1 MHKKFLQTLT
11 FTAVL
16 FLSAHLLVTQ
26 HAVSMEEEHEKWTF
40 YVQYNRKVEHVDA
53 WIGGNWSRGAAL
65 KNAEGFVLPLQKL
78 PMGDTNETKYI
89 KLLRPTKVKTLLEN
103 KNLWENNAKAMYKEA
118 TYELLLGV
126 DSGIFAAKQRSS
138 TTEDLSYIEKYLEQ
152 NDFAWKVSNSDDNIE
167 ISVVEGWYEN

>member
-1 MHKKFLQTLT
+1 
-11 FTAVL
+11 
-16 FLSAHLLVTQ
+16 
-26 HAVSMEEEHEKWTF
+26 
-40 YVQYNRKVEHVDA
+40 
-53 WIGGNWSRGAAL
+53 
-65 KNAEGFVLPLQKL
+65 
-78 PMGDTNETKYI
+78 
-89 KLLRPTKVKTLLEN
+89 
-103 KNLWENNAKAMYKEA
+103 MYKEA